1 MLNKKKKSSKNKTK
15 NNRNV
20 NKRSRSNRTSN
31 RTSNRKKVVTRQRII
46 LSVVLVM
53 IIIVIIRLIVSCNT
67 NKNNVIIIP
76 KGCGT
81 YATREWDLNYYE
93 CAEGSNQ
100 HKVDLLWHK
109 VGTEDSKGFQK
120 LYGRYLIACTD
131 TFGEVGDKID
141 FYMSNGKI
149 LNCIIYDN
157 KSREKTFYDNKP
169 ANKWGHDKGRVVL
182 EFVGSAKLG
191 TSPYKKLGLRYEY
204 TVKAIRGKNIFD

>member
-1 MLNKKKKSSKNKTK
+1 MVNKKRKTNK
-15 NNRNV
+15 NRN
-20 NKRSRSNRTSN
+20 NKYRRKNSGRKTSN
-31 RTSNRKKVVTRQRII
+31 RRAEVKRQRII
-46 LSVVLVM
+46 AVIVLVVM
-53 IIIVIIRLIVSCNT
+53 ILMVARLLVSCNA
-67 NKNNVIIIP
+67 KDDNVIYIP
-76 KGCGT
+76 DGCGT

-100 HKVDLLWHK
+100 HKVDLLWK
-109 VGTEDSKGFQK
+109 EYGTEDDKGFQK

-141 FYMSNGKI
+141 FYMSDGTVLK
-149 LNCIIYDN
+149 CIIYDN

-191 TSPYKKLGLRYEY
+191 TSPYKKLGLDNEC
-204 TVKAIRGKNIFD
+204 TVKAIRLSNIIKKSQ